1 MTKHFPIKKG
11 ILQRQVAAVKAV
23 DGIDFE
29 VRKGETLGVVGES
42 GCGKSTMGRVIT
54 RLQDPTGGTIHFEG
68 QDITRLNAGQM
79 RPLRRDIQ
87 MIFQDPYGSLNPR
100 HTIGSI
106 VSAPFRLQGVTP
118 EGGVKK
124 EVQRL
129 LELVGLSPEHYN
141 RYPHEFSGGQRQ
153 RIGIARALALKPK
166 LVVADEPVS
175 ALDVSIQAQVVN
187 LMDDL
192 QEELGLTYV
201 IIAHDLSVVRHVSDR
216 IAVMYLGKIVE
227 LADRTSLYEAPMH
240 PYTKALMS
248 AVPVPDPRRRGQ
260 KSERILLKGD
270 VPSPIAPP
278 SGCRFHTRCWKA
290 TEICR
295 TTEPQLVE
303 LKPGQRV
310 ACHHPENFADQAPQ
324 DTVLLS
330 AAKEAAELVSEEA
343 LAKSAETSAAV
354 AAAELTPA
362 AEASRAT
369 EASAT
374 EPATDAP
381 VEAPADDEAA
391 AEAPAKAAADEAPA
405 GSGATEAKAVDAAKA
420 EAATEAKTEPV
431 ADESADG
438 DAPAGPPADKAAPAA
453 AAQPAGDIPAKSAEA
468 EASADDEPEAAPADE
483 AAPAPAS
490 AAEATGGDEPEAEPA
505 TGTEAADVAPAED
518 EAKPASAVAEPEPE
532 PAEAAKQTAAKR
544 TVAGKSAAKKTAA
557 EDAQPAEGGGGED
570 GGSARQE

>member
-1 MTKHFPIKKG
+1 MSETKKTDADVTAAPDEREILLKVEGLQKHFPIRKG
-11 ILQRQVAAVKAV
+11 VLQRQVGAVKAV

-54 RLQDPTGGTIHFEG
+54 RLQEPTGGSIHFEG
-68 QDITRLNAGQM
+68 QDITRLNAAGM

-100 HTIGSI
+100 HTIGGI
-106 VSAPFRLQGVTP
+106 VSAPFRLQDVEP

-129 LELVGLSPEHYN
+129 LELVGLSPEHFN

-227 LADRTSLYEAPMH
+227 LADRTALYEAPMH

-248 AVPVPDPRRRGQ
+248 AVPVPDPKRRGA
-260 KSERILLKGD
+260 KSERILLRGD
-270 VPSPIAPP
+270 VPSPISPP

-295 TTEPQLVE
+295 TTEPQLIE
-303 LKPGQRV
+303 LRPGQRV
-310 ACHHPENFADQAPQ
+310 ACHHPENFEDQAPQ

-330 AAKEAAELVSEEA
+330 VAKEAASLVAEEV
-343 LAKSAETSAAV
+343 LAESAATSAAV
-354 AAAELTPA
+354 AAEVEGSQEAEPSETSAEKPA
-362 AEASRAT
+362 AEAT
-369 EASAT
+369 
-374 EPATDAP
+374 
-381 VEAPADDEAA
+381 AD
-391 AEAPAKAAADEAPA
+391 
-405 GSGATEAKAVDAAKA
+405 
-420 EAATEAKTEPV
+420 
-431 ADESADG
+431 
-438 DAPAGPPADKAAPAA
+438 
-453 AAQPAGDIPAKSAEA
+453 
-468 EASADDEPEAAPADE
+468 
-483 AAPAPAS
+483 
-490 AAEATGGDEPEAEPA
+490 AEATSAKTGPGARTAPA
-505 TGTEAADVAPAED
+505 TGVQ
-518 EAKPASAVAEPEPE
+518 EAK
-532 PAEAAKQTAAKR
+532 
-544 TVAGKSAAKKTAA
+544 
-557 EDAQPAEGGGGED
+557 DD
-570 GGSARQE
+570 GQESTDE